1 MIVVAIIGVLMAL
14 ATTGWRRAGVKR
26 DIHGAMGEIES
37 ALRTARNL
45 ASLAGGNIGSGSL
58 TNCAAINGGGVAP
71 AGDVDHVSVNLD
83 GVAQQLVYPVRLND
97 LGGGLF
103 TTDCDTIDLS
113 GFQSDGLTAE
123 LLVGNAPG
131 TVVTIAFSQM
141 GRPYSPPNAPNFAS
155 NRWNVGVRSLGGERV
170 VEEGFQIL
178 PSGVLCRRQLSG
190 LPVGAPIA
198 CDEN

>member
-1 MIVVAIIGVLMAL
+1 MIVVAIVGVLMAL
-14 ATTGWRRAGVKR
+14 AGAGWKRAGVKR
-26 DIHGAMGEIES
+26 DLHGAASDIET

-45 ASLAGGNIGSGSL
+45 ASLVGGNIGSATF
-58 TNCAAINGGGVAP
+58 TNCNAINGGGAAP
-71 AGDVDHVSVNLD
+71 AGDVNHVSVRID
-83 GVAQQLVYPVRLND
+83 GAAQQLVYPFRFND
-97 LGGGLF
+97 LGGGVF
-103 TTDCDTIDLS
+103 TTDCDTVDLS

-123 LLVGNAPG
+123 LVAGNAPLA
-131 TVVTIAFSQM
+131 VITIAFSQM

-170 VEEGFQIL
+170 LEEGFQIL
-178 PSGVLCRRQLSG
+178 PSGVFCRRMLSG